1 MNNLLI
7 EVARRYSEPH
17 RKYHTLKHVM
27 GMFTLARDRG
37 IELSDQQVLAIWLH
51 DIVYRVPADPNESN
65 EMASVRLARGWL
77 SEICYPTILAVK
89 VALIIKDTEQELPT
103 GGESAVVIDLD
114 LSGLS
119 LNYWKNRKLVREE
132 YGCYSDEQF
141 KAGRRKWVKGMLK
154 RKSIFVSGKFD
165 DLEAEAVKNLKK
177 DGLLCCLN
185 EADAKLFAAAD

>member
-1 MNNLLI
+1 MDNLLI
-7 EVARRYSEPH
+7 EVARRYGEPH

-27 GMFTLARDRG
+27 EMFTLARDRG

-114 LSGLS
+114 LAGLS
-119 LNYWKNRKLVREE
+119 LNYWRNRTLIRQEFA
-132 YGCYSDEQF
+132 CYSDEEF
-141 KAGRRKWVKGMLK
+141 RVGRCKWLMSMLG
-154 RKSIFVSGKFD
+154 RKSIYVSGLFD
-165 DLEAEAVKNLKK
+165 DLESEAKK
-177 DGLLCCLN
+177 GLEEDLLRCCK
-185 EADAKLFAAAD
+185 EG